1 MLNSICKYPVRLF
14 DISLMLENQIYE
26 CYEMCFCDLLLG
38 RDPCSPPP
46 ESALGYYVSSLKL
59 EEIMNYV
66 SFSDIIWLKVLEDN
80 CYLRIIDTK
89 NLKNKQ
95 KNAFEKKLLSCQPK
109 VTVT

>member
-1 MLNSICKYPVRLF
+1 
-14 DISLMLENQIYE
+14 
-26 CYEMCFCDLLLG
+26 
-38 RDPCSPPP
+38 
-46 ESALGYYVSSLKL
+46 
-59 EEIMNYV
+59 MNYV